1 VFLFMADDKV
11 TSIRKQQLAP
21 RDNVVYEAG
30 YFASAKGRPY
40 TTIIREKGA
49 KVPSDLGGIL
59 LLELEN
65 RSDLSPIAN
74 KLRNQLID
82 AHKGRL

>member
-1 VFLFMADDKV
+1 MADDKV
-11 TSIRKQQLAP
+11 TSTRKQQLAP

-59 LLELEN
+59 LLELAN
-65 RSDLSPIAN
+65 RSDLSPIAT

-82 AHKGRL
+82 AHERRL